1 MRNSRGRVFL
11 RGITSKG
18 YGLRELRQRQRLV
31 PRVLQT
37 GTSVNDANTDYLSD
51 VIRPRSW
58 RGLVKQALGKV
69 FATSHD
75 VTKARAWGVLKPGG
89 EPFLTQTL
97 QVQFIELSPGG
108 ASHGHW
114 HQNEAVFYILEGH
127 GYEVHD
133 GRRYDWEKDDVVVVH
148 NDCVHKHHN
157 ADKDRRALVL
167 VLKAKS
173 LWMYLGLLQQ
183 GHSTSVVEDEKYGP
197 PEDWSC
203 LWTPGVQ
210 ERKKVIKP
218 AEVSWEMTRD
228 GLVRILSSWQQTN
241 VRIFSVDIYQQL
253 VPVGGRSAK
262 HWHMADEVLY
272 VLSGR
277 GYSLHWDVEA
287 EASDRYQARIAREPS
302 RWDFMAG
309 NLLYIPQNTVH
320 QHFNADPRE
329 PLVLLSAQN
338 RVFKLLGYDS
348 VVYLENAPEYRAQR
362 EVVSAMEGSMN
373 DR

>member
-1 MRNSRGRVFL
+1 MRNGRGRVFL

-18 YGLRELRQRQRLV
+18 YGLRELRQRQRLA
-31 PRVLQT
+31 PRVLRT
-37 GTSVNDANTDYLSD
+37 GTSVNDATTDHLSD
-51 VIRPRSW
+51 VTRPHSW

-75 VTKARAWGVLKPGG
+75 VTQARAWGVLKPGD

-97 QVQFIELSPGG
+97 QVQFIELAPGG
-108 ASHGHW
+108 ANHGHW
-114 HQNEAVFYILEGH
+114 HQNEAIFYILEGC
-127 GYEVHD
+127 GYEIHD
-133 GRRYDWEKDDVVVVH
+133 GRRYDWEKGDLIVVH

-183 GHSTSVVEDEKYGP
+183 GHSKPVVEDKKYGP
-197 PEDWSC
+197 PEDWSR

-218 AEVSWEMTRD
+218 ADVSWERTRD
-228 GLVRILSSWQQTN
+228 GLVRIVSSWQRTDA
-241 VRIFSVDIYQQL
+241 RIFSVDIYQQL
-253 VPVGGRSAK
+253 IPVENRSAK

-287 EASDRYQARIAREPS
+287 EASDRYHARVAKEPS
-302 RWDFMAG
+302 RWDFTASS
-309 NLLYIPQNTVH
+309 LLYIPQNTIH
-320 QHFNADPRE
+320 QHFNADPTE

-348 VVYLENAPEYRAQR
+348 VVYLEDAPEHAAQ
-362 EVVSAMEGSMN
+362 SKIAGAMERSAN